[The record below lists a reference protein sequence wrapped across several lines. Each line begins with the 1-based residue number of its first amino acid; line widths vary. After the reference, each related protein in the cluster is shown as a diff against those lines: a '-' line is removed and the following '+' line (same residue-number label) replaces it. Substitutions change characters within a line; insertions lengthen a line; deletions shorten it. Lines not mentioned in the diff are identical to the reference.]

1 MKRILAWTGLAL
13 ILGIAGCQSAKTE
26 YGFRCTYRAMDGGLC
41 DKLNAP
47 APDPIK
53 EPGVS

>member
-13 ILGIAGCQSAKTE
+13 MLGIAGCQSAKTE

>member
-1 MKRILAWTGLAL
+1 MQGNLVWIGLTLAV
-13 ILGIAGCQSAKTE
+13 GIAGCQSAKTE

-41 DKLNAP
+41 DKLNSP

-53 EPGVS
+53 EPRVS